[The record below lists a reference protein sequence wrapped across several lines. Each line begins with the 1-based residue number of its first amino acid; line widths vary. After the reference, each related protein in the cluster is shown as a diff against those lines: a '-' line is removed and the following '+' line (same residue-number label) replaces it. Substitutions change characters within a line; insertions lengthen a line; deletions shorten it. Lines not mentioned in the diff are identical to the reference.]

1 MNLAMVRQI
10 GQALRFTTLCGATC
24 ALKKLWLSFDEWN
37 EVWYRARRGDAS
49 AAARKRRICWKR
61 SITSKTLLAGGLL
74 IFALW
79 LLHVT
84 GVS

>member
-1 MNLAMVRQI
+1 MNGMKSGIA
-10 GQALRFTTLCGATC
+10 
-24 ALKKLWLSFDEWN
+24 
-37 EVWYRARRGDAS
+37 RAGGMQSA

-61 SITSKTLLAGGLL
+61 SITSKTLLADGLL